1 MALWRSV
8 ALVVDVVTIRFR
20 VTGAGGLEGTSV
32 ICQQQP
38 RQPLTPLPEP
48 AERLMHSVL
57 SLRTCARSPT
67 ALLPLHAPMLEDMFA
82 SLFARVALPHG
93 CDHVPALQQLHGL
106 AIDASGAPF
115 ARFDEHV
122 RTLRHTFRSARGA
135 DQGTR
140 A

>member
-1 MALWRSV
+1 
-8 ALVVDVVTIRFR
+8 
-20 VTGAGGLEGTSV
+20 
-32 ICQQQP
+32 
-38 RQPLTPLPEP
+38 
-48 AERLMHSVL
+48 
-57 SLRTCARSPT
+57 
-67 ALLPLHAPMLEDMFA
+67 MLEDLFA

-106 AIDASGAPF
+106 AIDASGASF